1 MGGGGRGVFGVGG
14 TKEVKRVK
22 GYSYKMSEGYRAW

>member
-1 MGGGGRGVFGVGG
+1 MVEGKGGLGWEGQRG
-14 TKEVKRVK
+14 KEVK